1 MKREKREE
9 REERREKRERRER
22 ERKMYAIISDSRN
35 FSYSE
40 MVH

>member
-1 MKREKREE
+1 MDGDLRFLSEE
-9 REERREKRERRER
+9 RGERGER

-35 FSYSE
+35 FSCSE